1 MRWNYK
7 TKTLI
12 SQGSQEMK
20 TSESYNQILEEVRII
35 MDKAND

>member
-20 TSESYNQILEEVRII
+20 TSESYNQILEEARTI
-35 MDKAND
+35 MDKAE